1 MAPASAVRRKIHL
14 LLQTLQQNLAVAGHR
29 FTGVNMSQA
38 VSYSKQ
44 GKIGVISVDNPPVNA
59 LAQRVREGILDAI
72 RKAQK
77 DKSEAV
83 VLCCEGRTF
92 IAGADITEFG
102 KPPMEPGLPEVL
114 SALENSSKP
123 VIAAIH
129 GTALGGG
136 FEVALACHYRCA
148 IASAKVGLPEVKLGL
163 LPGAGGTQRLPRVA
177 GVKAALDIITSGNP
191 VPAKKAHDM
200 GLVNEI
206 IEGDL
211 LEGAIGYARD
221 LVDSGAPLKRIRDIN
236 IDPAT
241 IEPGF
246 FEQARKRVNAR
257 ARGQIAPDRIVS
269 CLEAAVNLPFDKA
282 IERERELF
290 RELVTSP
297 ESAAMRHIFFAERQ
311 AAKIKG
317 LPRETPVR
325 EVKQAAIIGGGTMGG
340 GIAMCFANVGIPVT
354 LLEVND
360 EALDR
365 GLKIIRKNYGI
376 TVKRGKLRETD
387 VKQRMALITGTT
399 DYADIAG
406 ADIVIEAVFENLELK
421 KEIFAKL
428 DETCKAGAILATN
441 TSYQDV
447 DAIAAAT
454 SRPQD
459 VVGTHFFSPANVM
472 RLLEVVR
479 GEKTADDVLATTM
492 GLGKRIGKVCALS
505 GVCYGFIGNRMLTG
519 YGREAQ
525 LLLLEG
531 CTPQQVDSTLEKFG
545 MAMGPVAMGDLAG
558 LDVGY
563 KARQSRKTEGDDPRP
578 YAVSTRLVESGR
590 LGQKSG
596 AGYYMYDSETRARIS
611 DPEVEAM
618 IREEAEKFGIG
629 QREISEE
636 EIIARCMY
644 PLVNEGAKILE
655 EGIAQRASDI
665 DIVYVY
671 GYAFPAAKGG
681 PMCYADQVG
690 LKNVYEKIL
699 EFQEQHGEKNWQ
711 PANLLRELAESD
723 GSFAA
728 WDKQQG

>member
-1 MAPASAVRRKIHL
+1 
-14 LLQTLQQNLAVAGHR
+14 
-29 FTGVNMSQA
+29 MSQA
-38 VSYSKQ
+38 VSYSIQ
-44 GKIGVISVDNPPVNA
+44 DKIGVISVDSPPVNA
-59 LAQRVREGILDAI
+59 LSQRVREGILDAV

-83 VLCCEGRTF
+83 VLCCKGRTF

-102 KPPMEPGLPEVL
+102 KPPLEPGLSEVL
-114 SALENSSKP
+114 SAMENSSKP
-123 VIAAIH
+123 IIAAIH
-129 GTALGGG
+129 GAALGGG

-148 IASAKVGLPEVKLGL
+148 VAGARVGLPEVKLGL
-163 LPGAGGTQRLPRVA
+163 LPGAGGTQRVPRIA
-177 GVKAALDIITSGNP
+177 GIRAAFDMIVSGNP
-191 VPAKKAHDM
+191 IAAAKARDM

-206 IEGDL
+206 IDGDL
-211 LEGAIGYARD
+211 VEGAISYARD
-221 LVDSGAPLKRIRDIN
+221 LVDSGAPLKRIRDVN

-257 ARGQIAPDRIVS
+257 ARGQIAQDRIVS
-269 CLEAAVNLPFDKA
+269 CLEAAVNLPIDKGLK
-282 IERERELF
+282 RERELF
-290 RELVTSP
+290 IELLTSP

-325 EVKQAAIIGGGTMGG
+325 EINQAAIIGGGTMGG
-340 GIAMCFANVGIPVT
+340 GIAMCFANAGIPVV

-365 GLKIIRKNYGI
+365 GLKIIRKNYSI
-376 TVKRGKLRETD
+376 TVKRGKLTEAD
-387 VKQRMALITGTT
+387 VKKRMALITGATN
-399 DYADIAG
+399 YADIAD
-406 ADIVIEAVFENLELK
+406 ADIVIEAVFENLDLK

-454 SRPQD
+454 ARPED

-472 RLLEVVR
+472 KLLEVVR
-479 GEKTADDVLATTM
+479 GAKTADDVLATVMLT
-492 GLGKRIGKVCALS
+492 GKRIGKVCALS

-563 KARQSRKTEGDDPRP
+563 KARQSRKAEGDDPRP

-590 LGQKSG
+590 FGQKTG
-596 AGYYMYDSETRARIS
+596 AGYYRYDSETRARVS
-611 DPEVEAM
+611 DPEVEVM
-618 IREEAEKFGIG
+618 IREEAEKFGIER
-629 QREISEE
+629 REISEA
-636 EIIARCMY
+636 EIIARCIY

-655 EGIAQRASDI
+655 ESIAQRASDI
-665 DIVYVY
+665 DVVYVF
-671 GYAFPAAKGG
+671 GYAFPVAKGG
-681 PMCYADQVG
+681 PMFYADQVG
-690 LKNVYEKIL
+690 LKSVYDKIL
-699 EFQEQHGEKNWQ
+699 EFRNRHGEQNWE
-711 PANLLRELAESD
+711 PANLLKQLAENG
-723 GSFAA
+723 GSFADLDQRPA
-728 WDKQQG
+728 